1 MLTRSALFF
10 PLVLALLLALITFW
24 INLTVEQQGPKIDGS
39 DRHDPDYTM
48 NNFVNTQTDASGKL
62 RYVLAATEMVHYP
75 DDDST
80 VLQRPRFTQY
90 TIDKPYTQIEGLRG
104 YVSSNGEQVELVD
117 NVKVTRQAF
126 DGKGEMQISTEKLV
140 ILPNQDIAKTDAPVV
155 ITQAPKTVIHA
166 TGMVYDKKHQT
177 VQLLNRVKV
186 HYEPP
191 TGVVLKAKK
200 PKTTSLNTSPSAK
213 SNLNKSGL
221 NKSGLSL
228 SPTVKPQASISPVAK
243 LLRPAGA
250 VVKKSAAKKAT
261 KSDSKDTPS
270 KRHTTRMKSRSNNE

>member
-1 MLTRSALFF
+1 MLTRSAIFF
-10 PLVLALLLALITFW
+10 PLVLTLLLALITFW

-62 RYVLAATEMVHYP
+62 RYVLAAAEMVHYP

-104 YVSSNGEQVELVD
+104 YVSSSGEQVELVD

-126 DGKGEMQISTEKLV
+126 DGKGEMQITTEKLV
-140 ILPNQDIAKTDAPVV
+140 ILPNQDIAKTDSPVV

-166 TGMVYDKKHQT
+166 TGMIYDKNHQT

-186 HYEPP
+186 HYERPI
-191 TGVVLKAKK
+191 TAGLATKKAK
-200 PKTTSLNTSPSAK
+200 TSGLNASPSAK
-213 SNLNKSGL
+213 LNLSKSA
-221 NKSGLSL
+221 LSL
-228 SPTVKPQASISPVAK
+228 NSTAKPQAKSASISPAAK
-243 LLRPAGA
+243 LLSPAETTD
-250 VVKKSAAKKAT
+250 KKPT
-261 KSDSKDTPS
+261 KITNNDSPS
-270 KRHTTRMKSRSNNE
+270 KVRHTIRMKSRSKNE

>member
-126 DGKGEMQISTEKLV
+126 DGKGEMQIYTEKLV
-140 ILPNQDIAKTDAPVV
+140 ILPDQDIAKTDAPVV

-200 PKTTSLNTSPSAK
+200 LKTTSLNTSPSTK
-213 SNLNKSGL
+213 SNL

-228 SPTVKPQASISPVAK
+228 SPTAKSQASISPVAK
-243 LLRPAGA
+243 LLRPAEA

-261 KSDSKDTPS
+261 KSASKDTPS
-270 KRHTTRMKSRSNNE
+270 KIRHTIRMKSRSNNE